1 MKALS
6 LTGKGAGLLEDKELI
21 QLLQNKPSD
30 GLREAINQYGE
41 LLKVVIARILPQRP
55 MDVEECVA
63 DTFVNA
69 WKTINR
75 LDAET
80 ANLKGYLLCIAK
92 NTAINRYHRIKK
104 HSSTS
109 LDTLEIPA
117 DTDVEQML
125 LSAETSMELQ
135 EVIAEMPNPNQ
146 EIILRKYFL
155 FETTKEIAQHLSM
168 DECQIKNRLY
178 RSRQYLK
185 RVLEERGFTDAKI

>member
-1 MKALS
+1 M
-6 LTGKGAGLLEDKELI
+6 EDKELI